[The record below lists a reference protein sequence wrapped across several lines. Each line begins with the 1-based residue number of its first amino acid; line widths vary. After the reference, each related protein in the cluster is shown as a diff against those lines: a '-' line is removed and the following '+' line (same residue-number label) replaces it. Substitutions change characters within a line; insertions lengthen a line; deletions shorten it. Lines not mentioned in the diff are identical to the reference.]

1 MAGRSLVLWLSLAL
15 IALFAFLTFYVMVQE
30 GVAWIV
36 GLSLVS
42 LLMLGI
48 GVVGALTQPPDE

>member
-15 IALFAFLTFYVMVQE
+15 IALFAFLTFYVMVQD
-30 GVAWIV
+30 GVTWV
-36 GLSLVS
+36 VVLSLVI
-42 LLMLGI
+42 LLMMGI